1 MNYLNDIF
9 GLKGKTAV
17 IAGGAGTIGLS
28 MSNAL
33 LRSGA
38 NVMIWSRKKESI
50 DKAFDKISSEYHDK
64 CMGIAVDTS
73 NTKNVKIAL
82 SKTIQHFNKVD
93 ILINAVGGNSGKS
106 SFIDL
111 DINKFNEILK
121 NNLLSGLV
129 IPTKI
134 FAKYWILSRM
144 KGSIINITSVASTK
158 PLSGVWAYNAA
169 KSAVL
174 NLTHATANEFA
185 KNSIRVNA
193 ITPGFFIG
201 KQNKDLLIKNGSK
214 ELTKRGKLIIQNT
227 PLQRFGKVDELQG
240 ATLFL
245 SSDKAS
251 SFVTGI
257 SIPVDGGFLI
267 NNI

>member
-9 GLKGKTAV
+9 GLNGKTAV
-17 IAGGAGTIGLS
+17 VAGGAGAIGLS
-28 MSNAL
+28 MGDAL
-33 LRSGA
+33 LRAGA
-38 NVMIWSRKKESI
+38 NLMIWSRKKDSI
-50 DKAFDKISSEYHDK
+50 DKAFDQISNKYHHK
-64 CMGIAVDTS
+64 CMGITVDTS
-73 NTKNVKIAL
+73 NTKNVKLAL
-82 SKTIQHFNKVD
+82 LKTIQHFNKVD

-106 SFIDL
+106 SFVDL

-134 FAKYWILSRM
+134 FAKYWILSKI
-144 KGSIINITSVASTK
+144 KGAIINITSVASTK

-174 NLTHATANEFA
+174 NLTQGTANEFA
-185 KNSIRVNA
+185 ENGIRINS

-201 KQNKDLLIKNGSK
+201 KQNKDLLIRKGSK
-214 ELTKRGKLIIQNT
+214 ELTERGKSIIQNT
-227 PLQRFGKVDELQG
+227 PFKRFGNVDELQG

-245 SSDKAS
+245 SSNKAS

-257 SIPVDGGFLI
+257 SIPVDGGFI
-267 NNI
+267 IKNI

>member
-9 GLKGKTAV
+9 GLNNKTVV
-17 IAGGAGTIGLS
+17 ITGGAGAIGLS
-28 MSNAL
+28 MSDAL
-33 LRSGA
+33 LRAGA
-38 NVMIWSRKKESI
+38 NLMIWSRKKESI
-50 DKAFDKISSEYHDK
+50 DKAFDKIPKKYHHK

-73 NTKNVKIAL
+73 SEQNVRIAL
-82 SKTIQHFNKVD
+82 SKTIQHFKKVD

-106 SFIDL
+106 SFINL

-134 FAKYWILSRM
+134 FAKYWILSQI

-185 KNSIRVNA
+185 KNNIRVNA

-201 KQNKDLLIKNGSK
+201 KQNKDLLLKKGSK
-214 ELTKRGKLIIQNT
+214 ELTKRGKSIIQNT
-227 PLQRFGKVDELQG
+227 PLKRFGKVHELHG